1 MPAPEKKLLD
11 QMLDETEWRE
21 KLSDAQ
27 LEAFEEIRERAS
39 RASVFVLTEKQSK
52 WVFGVAARIGLI
64 GAEPGENL
72 FSALTPERQA
82 EQRARAAK
90 IRLPWEKP

>member
-1 MPAPEKKLLD
+1 MSVEKKLLD

-27 LEAFEEIRERAS
+27 LEAFEQIRARAS
-39 RASVFVLTEKQSK
+39 KASVFVLTEKQSK
-52 WVFGVAARIGLI
+52 WVLGVSARIGLI
-64 GAEPGENL
+64 GAEPSENL
-72 FSALTPERQA
+72 FSRLTPERQA

-90 IRLPWEKP
+90 VKLPWEKP